1 MTKNIYKNI
10 LWLGM
15 ALLIISS
22 PLWLGGARVG
32 PLIFILL
39 IAYSVI
45 FMWFWRMNN
54 SGEYKFAR
62 TPIDLPI
69 ILFALLAVISSF
81 FSIYKHDSFYGLI
94 KLFCY
99 IGIYYLI
106 INEFNRD
113 MVKRLLYLVIG
124 MGAALSVYGLLQ
136 HIGLLG
142 HSWWDPKEFIAATFV
157 NHNHFSGYLELVM
170 PVAVI
175 FLIKRSGTL
184 RVKLSILTGLIFM
197 IIAFIL
203 SQSRGAWISLSI
215 SFLAM
220 TFLLLKEKMGGI
232 KKAVFAVLIVMTA
245 ASLLY
250 FGGDVISERI
260 SGSISAEPEGG
271 SFATRLLIWRG
282 AIDMVGHNPVVGT
295 GIGTFVYGF
304 PRYRPEGLNGLV
316 NFAHNDYLETA
327 CDMGIPALIAMLWLI
342 IIAVKTGT
350 GGDKL
355 SSYRF
360 GCAIGVLSLSLH
372 ALSDFNF
379 HIPANMLLFTIYL
392 AVIMRG
398 EE

>member
-1 MTKNIYKNI
+1 
-10 LWLGM
+10 
-15 ALLIISS
+15 
-22 PLWLGGARVG
+22 
-32 PLIFILL
+32 
-39 IAYSVI
+39 
-45 FMWFWRMNN
+45 
-54 SGEYKFAR
+54 
-62 TPIDLPI
+62 
-69 ILFALLAVISSF
+69 
-81 FSIYKHDSFYGLI
+81 
-94 KLFCY
+94 
-99 IGIYYLI
+99 
-106 INEFNRD
+106 
-113 MVKRLLYLVIG
+113 
-124 MGAALSVYGLLQ
+124 
-136 HIGLLG
+136 
-142 HSWWDPKEFIAATFV
+142 
-157 NHNHFSGYLELVM
+157 
-170 PVAVI
+170 
-175 FLIKRSGTL
+175 
-184 RVKLSILTGLIFM
+184 M

-232 KKAVFAVLIVMTA
+232 KKAVFAVLFVMTA

-250 FGGDVISERI
+250 FGGDVISKRI

-282 AIDMVGHNPVVGT
+282 AIDMIGHNPVVGT

-355 SSYRF
+355 SSYRL

>member
-32 PLIFILL
+32 PLTFILL

-99 IGIYYLI
+99 TGIYYLI

-142 HSWWDPKEFIAATFV
+142 HSWWDPTEFMAATFV

-203 SQSRGAWISLSI
+203 SQSRGAWISLTI

-220 TFLLLKEKMGGI
+220 IFLLLKEKMGGI

-250 FGGDVISERI
+250 FGGNVISERI

-282 AIDMVGHNPVVGT
+282 AIDMIGHNPVVGT

-355 SSYRF
+355 SSYRL